1 MTTLTTGLLKNVFW
15 IIRTLKLFAFNTFTK
30 NLPQQQL
37 LLYQV
42 CSNRHTLEV
51 SEPVAALL
59 HDHKV
64 QVKICNGKDTISKK
78 ALSDK
83 PKAFRI
89 PMPADSDSVSGY
101 RLSLKFFKKS

>member
-1 MTTLTTGLLKNVFW
+1 MTTLTSWLLKIVFW
-15 IIRTLKLFAFNTFTK
+15 IIRTLKLFAFNTFSK
-30 NLPQQQL
+30 NLL
-37 LLYQV
+37 HKKLIFYQV

-89 PMPADSDSVSGY
+89 PMPADSDSVSGCCC
-101 RLSLKFFKKS
+101 L